1 MLAKDNKVRLLGV
14 GSEGGGEDSYIKRQG
29 CSYEKLN

>member
-14 GSEGGGEDSYIKRQG
+14 GSEGGGRTHISNDKDARMKS
-29 CSYEKLN
+29 